1 MLCLTL
7 AVTRVIVHIKFRV
20 GYGQTTGVR
29 GLSSKRSECLPHCAV
44 VSVRDAAG
52 AVASGILSATLDG
65 TDYDMAVYLLWIW
78 FQIKVSD
85 FPMVRSGHKRWRWA
99 YNNASSANRCNS
111 RSLLKSHR
119 GCRYVFEY
127 LSSYLALSPLPYVL
141 IISMILA
148 NHRRAL
154 INMASSNSSNKMRAF
169 KL

>member
-65 TDYDMAVYLLWIW
+65 TDYDMAVYLL
-78 FQIKVSD
+78 
-85 FPMVRSGHKRWRWA
+85 
-99 YNNASSANRCNS
+99 
-111 RSLLKSHR
+111 
-119 GCRYVFEY
+119 
-127 LSSYLALSPLPYVL
+127 
-141 IISMILA
+141 
-148 NHRRAL
+148 
-154 INMASSNSSNKMRAF
+154 
-169 KL
+169 